1 MPNINSTY
9 TVCGI
14 TTDTHGDSKVRW
26 TQDLVRRTKL
36 FAKQG
41 YVRVDLV
48 DLPQAMNKLDAL
60 AHIATLPQFSNPGDQ
75 MTIADATAYR
85 QVAKAKA
92 EGTYTPR
99 KRGRPRKHPVA
110 TVVVKKTRG
119 SRTKTAISMESLKSR
134 AKSVDR
140 DVAAVLSA
148 AGISI

>member
-1 MPNINSTY
+1 MPNINSTF

-14 TTDTHGDSKVRW
+14 TTDTNGDSKVRW

-48 DLPQAMNKLDAL
+48 ELPHPMNKLDAL
-60 AHIATLPQFSNPGDQ
+60 AHIAALPQFTNPGDA

-85 QVAKAKA
+85 EVAKAKA
-92 EGTYTPR
+92 DGTYTPR
-99 KRGRPRKHPVA
+99 KRGRPRKNPAA

-119 SRTKTAISMESLKSR
+119 SRAKTAISMEGLKSR
-134 AKSVDR
+134 ARSVDR
-140 DVAAVLSA
+140 EVAAVLSA
-148 AGISI
+148 AGIEV